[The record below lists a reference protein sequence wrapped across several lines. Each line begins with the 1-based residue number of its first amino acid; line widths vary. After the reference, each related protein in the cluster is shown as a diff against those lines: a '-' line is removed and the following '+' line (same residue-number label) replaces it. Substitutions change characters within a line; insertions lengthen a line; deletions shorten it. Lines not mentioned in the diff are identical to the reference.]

1 MCISLS
7 QVWIYRS
14 QLLHHFHVTD
24 DNTMPSAKIKM
35 PRTLIHIPV
44 RCILKPKLTHFF
56 HTVLPE
62 NTKSWQMT
70 AWMRSIYIYIFNTVW
85 GRHDVVN
92 IFKLYG
98 KSLKCFQKQTLCV
111 FQVTKQQRG
120 REMGKIIGESLS
132 RPIPQ
137 IAFQWRIYKLS
148 WTQTAKLQIRS
159 GRVSQREDK

>member
-1 MCISLS
+1 MIIQCQVPRLKCLERSFTYPYSCAVYFKAKADSFLS
-7 QVWIYRS
+7 HSPAWEHKIM
-14 QLLHHFHVTD
+14 TD
-24 DNTMPSAKIKM
+24 DCLN
-35 PRTLIHIPV
+35 
-44 RCILKPKLTHFF
+44 
-56 HTVLPE
+56 E
-62 NTKSWQMT
+62 EY
-70 AWMRSIYIYIFNTVW
+70 IYIYIFNTVW

>member
-1 MCISLS
+1 M
-7 QVWIYRS
+7 
-14 QLLHHFHVTD
+14 LL
-24 DNTMPSAKIKM
+24 MIKQY
-35 PRTLIHIPV
+35 
-44 RCILKPKLTHFF
+44 
-56 HTVLPE
+56 
-62 NTKSWQMT
+62 NTKT
-70 AWMRSIYIYIFNTVW
+70 LKCLERSLTYPYSCGVYFKAKADSFLSHTQSCLRTQNHDRWLLEWGVYTVNTVW

-120 REMGKIIGESLS
+120 REMGKTIGESLS